1 MNRSGV
7 QIWGGNKEKRGEYFV
22 VNIAQKRASDKRN
35 ENRWVFCKVTTNAKN
50 DAWMLYR
57 SRVHYKH
64 DFIFVC

>member
-35 ENRWVFCKVTTNAKN
+35 ENR
-50 DAWMLYR
+50 
-57 SRVHYKH
+57 
-64 DFIFVC
+64 